1 MATGLIDTRPTKV
14 GDVLKHEYDPCT
26 GYCREVV
33 TVAVP
38 AGGLSIGAV
47 LENTTSATVYNLV
60 NAANVANANA
70 IIIDTL
76 VNDET
81 TVGGNF
87 SLAVLKRGPAQ
98 VADDSLTFAAD
109 VDTPAERQAAYDAL
123 LSEGIEVLQQV

>member
-47 LENTTSATVYNLV
+47 LENTTSSTVYNLV
-60 NAANVANANA
+60 NAANVSNASA
-70 IIIDTL
+70 VLIDTL
-76 VNDET
+76 VNDDT
-81 TVGGNF
+81 TVNGNF
-87 SLAVLKRGPAQ
+87 SLAVLTDGPSQ
-98 VADDSLTFAAD
+98 VADDSLSFAAD
-109 VDTPAERQAAYDAL
+109 VDTPAERQSAFDAL
-123 LSEGIEVLQQV
+123 ETQGIKVLQQV